1 MSVPDRPARAGAA
14 LRLALLALLHGV
26 AGVIFTAALA
36 PAPAEA
42 RRGEALGP
50 TVVTVVVTAQAWD
63 IGQPW
68 TKATPAT
75 RVGAGVVVRGP
86 RGLRLLTSAG
96 LLTDAT
102 LVRVMKNGSNVEAI
116 ASLVHVDR
124 EQNLALITV
133 EEPGFYDDLR
143 PVRFVPQPVVDGAIT
158 LLRWRGG
165 QLETAEGRVSRPT
178 VIDTAT
184 GVSDMVTLRVSA
196 DLSGGGGEPMFRRR
210 ELVGVAV
217 GKLGDELSVV
227 PAAHLRRWVAEAEVD
242 PRPWAGTLALSVQP
256 VRGQDMVGWLGLDRA
271 RGLLITGVPTGSAA
285 CGRLRRGDVLLQV
298 DGLELDGDGNVPH
311 PDYGRLY
318 YEFLIGQRREGEAL
332 GVQILREGQTLDLQ
346 LPLRAYTGAHWLVP
360 ADGVEPPAYLMVGGL
375 VFRELTDGTPTRS
388 PEMRVVSTL
397 SRQAETAER
406 RRVIILSSVLP
417 DPYNLGYHGEA
428 DRVVSKVNGQIID
441 SVDDLVEAF
450 KAPLDGFH
458 VVEFSP
464 NPGITELVLD
474 AEGLEAATAR
484 IAAAYGVAEVLR
496 LPAPPPALGACAS
509 GG

>member
-14 LRLALLALLHGV
+14 LRLTLFALLHGV

-42 RRGEALGP
+42 RRGDALGP
-50 TVVTVVVTAQAWD
+50 SVVTVVVTAQAWD
-63 IGQPW
+63 FGQPW
-68 TKATPAT
+68 SKATPGT

-86 RGLRLLTSAG
+86 NGLRLLTSAG

-116 ASLVHVDR
+116 AQIVHEDR

-133 EEPGFYDDLR
+133 AEPNFYDDLQ
-143 PVRFVPQPVVDGAIT
+143 PVHFVKQAVVDGEIT
-158 LLRWRGG
+158 LLRWRGS
-165 QLETAEGRVSRPT
+165 QLETAVGRVSRPT

-184 GVSDMVTLRVSA
+184 GVADMVTLRVTA
-196 DLSGGGGEPMFRRR
+196 DLSGGGGEPLFRRR

-217 GKLGDELSVV
+217 GKLGEELSVV
-227 PAAHLRRWVAEAEVD
+227 PADHLRRWVAAAETD
-242 PRPWAGTLALSVQP
+242 PRPWTGTLALSVQS
-256 VRGQDMVGWLGLDRA
+256 VRGQDMVRWLGLDQA
-271 RGLLITGVPTGSAA
+271 RGLFITRVPTGSAA
-285 CGRLRRGDVLLQV
+285 CGLLRRGDVLLQV
-298 DGLELDGDGNVPH
+298 DGLELDGDGNVAH

-318 YEFLIGQRREGEAL
+318 YEYLVGGRRAGERL
-332 GVQILREGQTLDLQ
+332 PVQILREGKTLDLE
-346 LPLRAYTGAHWLVP
+346 LELRAYTGAHLLIP
-360 ADGVEPPAYLMVGGL
+360 SDTVEPPAFLMIGGL

-397 SRQAETAER
+397 SRDAETVDR

-441 SVDDLVEAF
+441 SIDDLVEAF
-450 KAPLDGFH
+450 KAPREGFH
-458 VVEFSP
+458 VVEFLP

-484 IAAAYGVAEVLR
+484 IAAAYGVDSTLR
-496 LPAPPPALGACAS
+496 LAAPPPPLGSCAA